1 MRRTARTLTRLL
13 SLSLSLSSLS
23 LSLLAGCTTKPD
35 EVPDAQDM
43 AQPAPDLATPAERC
57 TYETAPPPSGVGQTI
72 LAGAV
77 VAGVGEAELDLPV
90 GTPMG
95 GYTAR
100 MEILGG
106 QAPDSR
112 RSPHAKAFVPSAGL
126 QTRPLVKAVYLKA
139 GEEPVLVIKV
149 DVCVAFDRLVYD
161 LEKELSGRG
170 LMPARGRVIVATS
183 HTHAG
188 YGTFQGS
195 FHLAL
200 GFDLFQEEQYQRM
213 LRSLVQASDAAIKDA
228 KPARIGAGIWDRWDA
243 ADEIYSDRRGEDN
256 VIKGPDGMP
265 TGPHKEQ
272 RLLVLR
278 VDRALDADKSEPL
291 ALITSFPMHGIVSG
305 DDNPLVSV
313 EATGHVELALE
324 ERFDKKV
331 MVMHVQ
337 GPAGDASPRGRWGL
351 SNACDDKK
359 TLCTNFAR
367 MESIG
372 QLAAPR
378 IASLFAAIPTAKEAA
393 LEIVTRAVRNGR
405 DVTVRGD
412 MSYAPFEPGR
422 EIDNSPSAIFNPDGS
437 ARSPIT
443 QFNVPVGAA
452 LCGEKTAQLPAD
464 PIPGAKGPP
473 YGSCVEM
480 NSASDLIA
488 GFLKVKKPVQ
498 PTCEITR
505 TTLSALRL
513 GGVPVLRRRP
523 GATPMDPPV
532 DTPPVSD
539 SLLLVTLPGEP
550 VSMLAATLAQRSPA
564 GAERTFVL
572 GYAQGHIGYLLGVE
586 NWLLGGYE
594 PSINIYGPLEGE
606 WLMER
611 ALDLAK
617 LAMTPQRDDAEAAGP
632 GSPKPGARF
641 DRLAY
646 EVPAPAVIPI
656 AKTGKAGTVPSTI
669 PAGLFVRTKSAPPSK
684 AQPEASIP
692 RVAGRA
698 SFVFFGGDPEE
709 DTPLVTL
716 EREEMPGV
724 FAEVQ
729 TRSGR
734 VLGSRG
740 RDLLLTYTPQ
750 PVDAEPGK
758 ATGHLWAVEWQ
769 AVGWDR
775 KDKQGLDVVLEAPLG
790 RYRFGVRGKAEGKPY
805 TLSSQP
811 FEVVADGAIS
821 VKATRAGSRVTITPV
836 YPVGDGFR
844 LLRLDSPSDGQ
855 PAVLGQLRVT
865 LKSKKDGKWESVTV
879 ASTGSPLGVDTMLDV
894 SMGLEVTVED
904 AAMNRGAVVVP

>member
-1 MRRTARTLTRLL
+1 MRRTGQSTTQSTTRSMTTLARLL
-13 SLSLSLSSLS
+13 SLSLSLSGG
-23 LSLLAGCTTKPD
+23 LLLLGCTTKPD
-35 EVPDAQDM
+35 EAPPEDM
-43 AQPAPDLATPAERC
+43 ATAGSRC
-57 TYETAPPPSGVGQTI
+57 TYEAAPVPSGVGQTI
-72 LAGAV
+72 TAGAV
-77 VAGVGEAELDLPV
+77 MAGVGEAELDLPV

-126 QTRPLVKAVYLKA
+126 QTRPLVKAIYLKA
-139 GEEPVLVIKV
+139 GAEPVLVVKM

-161 LEKELSGRG
+161 LEKELSTRG

-213 LRSLVQASDAAIKDA
+213 LKSLVAAADSAIKDA

-243 ADEIYSDRRGEDN
+243 ADEIYSDRRGEDDE
-256 VIKGPDGMP
+256 IKGPDGKRI
-265 TGPHKEQ
+265 GPHKEQ
-272 RLLVLR
+272 RLLLLR
-278 VDRALDADKSEPL
+278 IDRSLDADKSEPL
-291 ALITSFPMHGIVSG
+291 ALLTSFPMHGIVSG

-324 ERFDKKV
+324 EKFDKKV

-351 SNACDDKK
+351 TNACDDKK

-393 LEIVTRAVRNGR
+393 LEVVTRAVRNGR
-405 DVTVRGD
+405 DITVRGD
-412 MSYAPFEPGR
+412 MSYAPYEAGR
-422 EIDNSPSAIFNPDGS
+422 EIDNSPSAIFNPDGT

-452 LCGEKTAQLPAD
+452 LCGDKTAQLPAD

-488 GFLKVKKPVQ
+488 TFLKVKKPVQ

-513 GGVPVLRRRP
+513 GGLPVLRRKP

-532 DTPPVSD
+532 DAPPVSD
-539 SLLLVTLPGEP
+539 SLLLLTLPGEP
-550 VSMLAATLAQRSPA
+550 VSLLAEAMAKRSPA
-564 GAERTFVL
+564 GADRTFVV

-611 ALDLAK
+611 SLDLAK
-617 LAMTPQRDDAEAAGP
+617 LAFSPERDDAEAPGP
-632 GSPKPGARF
+632 ASPSGGRF
-641 DRLAY
+641 DRLVY
-646 EVPAPAVIPI
+646 DIPAPAVVPI
-656 AKTGKAGTVPSTI
+656 AKTGKAGTLPSTI
-669 PAGLFVRTKSAPPSK
+669 PAGLFVRTKAAPPTR
-684 AQPEASIP
+684 AQPEASIA
-692 RVAGRA
+692 RVSGRA
-698 SFVFFGGDPEE
+698 TFVFYGGDPEE

-734 VLGSRG
+734 AVGSRG
-740 RDLLLTYTPQ
+740 RDVILTYTPQ

-775 KDKQGLDVVLEAPLG
+775 KDKQGVDVALDAPLG
-790 RYRFGVRGKAEGKPY
+790 RYRLTARGKAEGKAY
-805 TLSSQP
+805 TVSSQP
-811 FEVVADGAIS
+811 FDVVADSAVR
-821 VKATRAGSRVTITPV
+821 VKASRAASRLTITPV

-844 LLRLDSPSDGQ
+844 LLRLDSASDGE
-855 PAVLGQLRVT
+855 PAVLGPIKLT
-865 LKSKKDGKWESVTV
+865 LTSKKDGKWEASMQS
-879 ASTGSPLGVDTMLDV
+879 STGAPITVDTLLDV
-894 SMGLEVTVED
+894 SMGIEVKVED
-904 AAMNRGAVVVP
+904 AAQNRGTVVVP

>member
-1 MRRTARTLTRLL
+1 MLT
-13 SLSLSLSSLS
+13 S
-23 LSLLAGCTTKPD
+23 CTTKPD
-35 EVPDAQDM
+35 EAPPEDM
-43 AQPAPDLATPAERC
+43 ATNPPDMATEGSRC
-57 TYETAPPPSGVGQTI
+57 TYEAAPVPSGVGQVI
-72 LAGAV
+72 AAGAV

-100 MEILGG
+100 MQILGG
-106 QAPDSR
+106 QAPDNR
-112 RSPHAKAFVPSAGL
+112 TSPHAKAFVPSAGL
-126 QTRPLVKAVYLKA
+126 QTRPLVKAIYLKA
-139 GEEPVLVIKV
+139 GEEPVLMLKV

-161 LEKELSGRG
+161 LEKAMATRG
-170 LMPARGRVIVATS
+170 LSSSRGRVIIATS

-195 FHLAL
+195 FHLTL

-213 LRSLVQASDAAIKDA
+213 LKSLIAASEAAIKDA

-243 ADEIYSDRRGEDN
+243 ADEIYSDRRGEDDE
-256 VIKGPDGMP
+256 IKGPDGKR

-272 RLLVLR
+272 RLLLIR
-278 VDRALDADKSEPL
+278 IDRALDADKSEPL
-291 ALITSFPMHGIVSG
+291 AMLTSFPMHGIVSG

-324 ERFDKKV
+324 EKFDKKV

-337 GPAGDASPRGRWGL
+337 GPGGDASPRGRWGIT
-351 SNACDDKK
+351 NVCDEKK
-359 TLCTNFAR
+359 NLCTNFAR

-378 IASLFAAIPTAKEAA
+378 IASLYAAIPTAKEAA
-393 LEIVTRAVRNGR
+393 LEVVTRAVRNGR
-405 DVTVRGD
+405 DITVRGN
-412 MSYAPFEPGR
+412 MSYAPFEAGR
-422 EIDNSPSAIFNPDGS
+422 EIDNSKSAIFNPDGT

-452 LCGEKTAQLPAD
+452 LCGDKTAQLPAD
-464 PIPGAKGPP
+464 PIPGAMGPP
-473 YGSCVEM
+473 YGSCVEI

-513 GGVPVLRRRP
+513 GGLPVLRRKP
-523 GATPMDPPV
+523 GAMPMDPPV
-532 DTPPVSD
+532 DAPPVND

-564 GAERTFVL
+564 GADRTFVV

-611 ALDLAK
+611 SLDLAK
-617 LAMTPQRDDAEAAGP
+617 LAMSPERDDAEAPGP
-632 GSPKPGARF
+632 ASPSGGRF

-646 EVPAPAVIPI
+646 EIPAPAVVPI

-669 PAGLFVRTKSAPPSK
+669 PAGLFVRLKAAPPTK
-684 AQPEASIP
+684 AQPEATIA
-692 RVAGRA
+692 RVSGRA
-698 SFVFFGGDPEE
+698 TFVFFGGDPEE

-734 VLGSRG
+734 PLGSRG
-740 RDLLLTYTPQ
+740 RDVILTYTPQ
-750 PVDAEPGK
+750 PIDAEPGK

-775 KDKQGLDVVLEAPLG
+775 KDKQGLDVALDAPLG
-790 RYRFGVRGKAEGKPY
+790 RYRFTARGKAEGKAY

-811 FEVVADGAIS
+811 FEVAADSAIR
-821 VKATRAGSRVTITPV
+821 VKASRAASRLTITPV

-844 LLRLDSPSDGQ
+844 LLRLDSASDGE
-855 PAVLGQLRVT
+855 PAVMGQVKLT
-865 LKSKKDGKWESVTV
+865 LKSKKDGKWESSMQS
-879 ASTGSPLGVDTMLDV
+879 STGAPITVDTTLDT
-894 SMGLEVTVED
+894 SMGIEVTVED
-904 AAMNRGAVVVP
+904 ASQNRGVVVVP